1 MLMLSGED
9 NIRADSRRFY
19 DEGKTK
25 ANQSS
30 GQLQL
35 QEASSCNE
43 VENMII

>member
-1 MLMLSGED
+1 MLPRED
-9 NIRADSRRFY
+9 NIRADSRSFY
-19 DEGKTK
+19 DEGKTI

-43 VENMII
+43 AENMII